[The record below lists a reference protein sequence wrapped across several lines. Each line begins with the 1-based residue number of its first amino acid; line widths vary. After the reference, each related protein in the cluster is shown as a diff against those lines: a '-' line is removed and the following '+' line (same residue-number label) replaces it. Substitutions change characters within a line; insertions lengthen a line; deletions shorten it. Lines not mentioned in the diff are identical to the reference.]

1 MARIQALLRR
11 LKLDRLPQRAWPLAL
26 PALLLLGAFLFVPL
40 ANVFRY
46 ATWSWSGFA
55 TPESV
60 GLDNLGRMMRDT
72 ELLRSLRSTL
82 FFGLMFL
89 PAFLLLSRFIAIAIE
104 GTRLERPLKAL
115 LFMPSLITAAG
126 AAIAWYLLYNPDYGF
141 VFELTG
147 VALPWTSYAWAGLL
161 YVALFTLW
169 QFTGYGVLVVSAA
182 LKGIPSD
189 IKEAARVDGAT
200 EGEIRRYIVGPL
212 LRPAMRFL
220 VVIGTVFAIQ
230 SYNAVYLLTRGSP
243 FGSTRVIGYYL
254 YETAF
259 RRFELGYAAALTLL
273 MLLITLV
280 VAVVQLQLFR
290 TR

>member
-1 MARIQALLRR
+1 MARIRSLLRR
-11 LKLDRLPQRAWPLAL
+11 LKLDRLSRRAWPLAL
-26 PALLLLGAFLFVPL
+26 PALLLLGAFLLVPL

-46 ATWSWSGFA
+46 ATWSWSGFSA
-55 TPESV
+55 PESV
-60 GLDNLGRMMRDT
+60 GLGNLGRMTRDT
-72 ELLRSLRSTL
+72 ELLRSLRTTL

-89 PAFLLLSRFIAIAIE
+89 PAFLLLSRYIAIAIE

-141 VFELTG
+141 VVELTG

-200 EGEIRRYIVGPL
+200 EGQIRRHIVGPL